1 MSDETPEAVEA
12 TEESIEEKPAEQVV
26 PLSTLKKTER
36 EAKKLASELEK
47 LKAAEEERK
56 QAEMTELERYKAAAE
71 QAAAEKA
78 ALERQ
83 VMIEGRKTEALKAAQ
98 AAGFADADLAL
109 KFVDLDA
116 EEMDDEEIHAA
127 VAGVLEQYPYL
138 AGGGSSN
145 EQAAGPGRV
154 GAAGAAST
162 PSVGEPVTEEDA
174 AAESFL
180 RNLIGG

>member
-1 MSDETPEAVEA
+1 MSDETPETVEVSEEAV
-12 TEESIEEKPAEQVV
+12 EEKPAEQVV

-47 LKAAEEERK
+47 LKAAEKERAE
-56 QAEMTELERYKAAAE
+56 AEMTELERYKAAAE

-78 ALERQ
+78 QLERR

-98 AAGFADADLAL
+98 AAGFADADVAL
-109 KFVDLDA
+109 KFIDLEA
-116 EEMDDEEIHAA
+116 EDMDSEDIQSAI
-127 VAGVLEQYPYL
+127 AGVLETYPYL
-138 AGGGSSN
+138 AGGASN

-174 AAESFL
+174 AAQSFL
-180 RNLIGG
+180 RGLLGS